1 MFHFSFTGY
10 SISFAS
16 VSTVMLSLL
25 EPDVSKNRQG
35 IEVGV
40 TSFNI
45 ITTQRLF
52 DSYSHNFEFCG
63 CEGQKGMLPPRDTT
77 MIPLSWKFEN
87 TACPCWVP
95 HAAVSAAKEKGHLL
109 TERLVLITKGQSLC
123 CYTVRRWGQC
133 TWYPSILS
141 GAYWYFHLQ

>member
-1 MFHFSFTGY
+1 M
-10 SISFAS
+10 
-16 VSTVMLSLL
+16 STVMLSLL
-25 EPDVSKNRQG
+25 EPDVSKNLQG

-77 MIPLSWKFEN
+77 MIPLNRKLRLPPSHFRFLMPLN
-87 TACPCWVP
+87 QQ
-95 HAAVSAAKEKGHLL
+95 AKKGITTLVGL
-109 TERLVLITKGQSLC
+109 TDPNHEGEIG
-123 CYTVRRWGQC
+123 
-133 TWYPSILS
+133 
-141 GAYWYFHLQ
+141 

>member
-35 IEVGV
+35 IEV
-40 TSFNI
+40 TSVNI

-52 DSYSHNFEFCG
+52 DSYSHNFEFCR

-95 HAAVSAAKEKGHLL
+95 HAAVSAAKEKCHLL
-109 TERLVLITKGQSLC
+109 TERLVLITKGQSRC
-123 CYTVRRWGQC
+123 CYTARQWGQH
-133 TWYPSILS
+133 TWNTSILS
-141 GAYWYFHLQ
+141 GASWYFHLQ